1 MVVWKFSP
9 IEPTWEELKAS
20 IIDTS
25 HEKVRVCTFQLPKN
39 INNKT
44 FAVSEVGV
52 PLILS
57 PLIEEGRY
65 EEAAEAA
72 RVNSILQS
80 VVSKTIFYFFF
91 LRPIS
96 KSFFRLYF
104 QTSFSGYL
112 TVNETHKNNLF
123 FWFFPAES
131 LASQAPLVVW
141 LQGGPG
147 WPSLFGLFKENGPF
161 LMGWDPDN
169 AKPKLLNNLYKWTK
183 NHNMLYIDNPVG
195 AGFSFTE
202 SEDGNP
208 ETDQQ
213 VAKELLEGL
222 VQFMKI
228 YPAMVSGAEPSKTP
242 VYAFGES
249 YGGSYVISL
258 AKTYLEY
265 RENDGSYIS
274 ELWLKG
280 IGIGNGGIS
289 AQDQYAYADFFNS
302 LAFITK
308 AEYDKLKS
316 FENTFFE
323 ALEKKNY
330 SRASDSLQKTLGY
343 FVKDLMP
350 YTNIYD
356 FTFNGNYLT
365 NNEYVCY
372 LQQPQVRKAIHVGNA
387 TFHSDNVAYV
397 HLRNQMMI
405 SKNEWLSETLGNL
418 LFWVF
423 CDVMTVSQQ
432 YFRRRTAFLKKV
444 E

>member
-1 MVVWKFSP
+1 
-9 IEPTWEELKAS
+9 
-20 IIDTS
+20 
-25 HEKVRVCTFQLPKN
+25 
-39 INNKT
+39 
-44 FAVSEVGV
+44 
-52 PLILS
+52 
-57 PLIEEGRY
+57 
-65 EEAAEAA
+65 
-72 RVNSILQS
+72 
-80 VVSKTIFYFFF
+80 
-91 LRPIS
+91 
-96 KSFFRLYF
+96 
-104 QTSFSGYL
+104 
-112 TVNETHKNNLF
+112 
-123 FWFFPAES
+123 
-131 LASQAPLVVW
+131 
-141 LQGGPG
+141 
-147 WPSLFGLFKENGPF
+147 
-161 LMGWDPDN
+161 MGWDPDN

-208 ETDQQ
+208 ETDEQ
-213 VAKELLEGL
+213 VGKELLEGL

-280 IGIGNGGIS
+280 IGIGNGGVS

-316 FENTFFE
+316 FENTFLE
-323 ALEKKNY
+323 ALAEKNY
-330 SRASDSLQKTLGY
+330 SGASDSLQKSLGY

-350 YTNIYD
+350 YANIYD

-405 SKNEWLSETLGNL
+405 SKNEWLSEALGNL
-418 LFWVF
+418 ILRIFR
-423 CDVMTVSQQ
+423 DVMTVS
-432 YFRRRTAFLKKV
+432 
-444 E
+444 